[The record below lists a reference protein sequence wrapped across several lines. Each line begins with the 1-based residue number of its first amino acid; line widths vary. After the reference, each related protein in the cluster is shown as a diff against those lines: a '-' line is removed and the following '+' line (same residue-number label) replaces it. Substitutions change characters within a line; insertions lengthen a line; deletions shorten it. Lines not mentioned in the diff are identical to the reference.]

1 MSSVINEKM
10 DIYNLLTAEEK
21 KELQEIEL
29 QLESFSDD
37 QDSKIE
43 LKVALI
49 GEVKAGKST
58 LMNALVGKNVAPTG
72 IMETTSIVMEIRHS
86 NSESAILTYKEGASK
101 TLPIQDAYNLLL
113 GSNTDQTFFNQ
124 LTNVQIMLP
133 LEEMKNLILI
143 DTPGLGTITK
153 ENEQRTLD
161 YLCDVDIVLWV
172 VNVTHLGQADI
183 NEFAQK
189 VAGLGKRLVVVAN
202 KYDLVANDISAED
215 IEYEILWEQD
225 FSFYS
230 DRAIAISSLQ
240 AEKAILSNDRELLNI
255 SRISLLQELLEKELN
270 SNYIAH
276 KFDALSL
283 GKETLIQKRQN
294 WYKKINNRISRLV
307 QSFEYEKEL
316 INISNNRIKR
326 QIDMQIKDWA
336 DKDFFVKES
345 LELREALNKGEYD
358 IVEKLAEIYLDETYI
373 ETKLATQIEKFYK
386 NAREYWEM
394 ETEEIKEKL
403 GERFI
408 VESQHE
414 ELYSLAGD
422 NMLSETVV
430 TGGKEGALYGGAAG
444 LAFATYAA
452 VLGPAAAYISM
463 GAALSAV
470 FLPMVAVGAVSG
482 VGVKIFQ
489 KMNKGK
495 KYQEQV
501 EITID
506 QVTNSVLN
514 SLPTIQE
521 NLDEYSN
528 DKANEL
534 IDRRK
539 QDILGN
545 ISYRNVTDF
554 LKKIQIYTSEKC
566 EVKV

>member
-336 DKDFFVKES
+336 DKDF
-345 LELREALNKGEYD
+345 L
-358 IVEKLAEIYLDETYI
+358 
-373 ETKLATQIEKFYK
+373 
-386 NAREYWEM
+386 
-394 ETEEIKEKL
+394 
-403 GERFI
+403 
-408 VESQHE
+408 
-414 ELYSLAGD
+414 
-422 NMLSETVV
+422 
-430 TGGKEGALYGGAAG
+430 
-444 LAFATYAA
+444 
-452 VLGPAAAYISM
+452 
-463 GAALSAV
+463 
-470 FLPMVAVGAVSG
+470 
-482 VGVKIFQ
+482 
-489 KMNKGK
+489 
-495 KYQEQV
+495 
-501 EITID
+501 
-506 QVTNSVLN
+506 
-514 SLPTIQE
+514 
-521 NLDEYSN
+521 
-528 DKANEL
+528 
-534 IDRRK
+534 
-539 QDILGN
+539 
-545 ISYRNVTDF
+545 
-554 LKKIQIYTSEKC
+554 
-566 EVKV
+566 